1 MIEVYSGTPG
11 SGKSLHA
18 ANEIR
23 FQLSRPS
30 PRPVLANFELA
41 SSAPVKRRDLFAYVP
56 NEHITPEFLIDF
68 ANGFWL
74 SGVPFREDYITL
86 VVDECQILFN
96 ARNWNASGRLDFLTF
111 LTQHRKYGYHIILI
125 AQNIAMIDNQFRML
139 VDFDV
144 NHRNV
149 KNFPGIGGFL
159 GLVTRGRAFLQVT
172 YLCVNGK
179 SRERVGSRWYLGKR
193 KDMAMYDSY
202 ARFSAFPPA
211 GSPDSSS
218 ITAEKPTLLKIGGS
232 PDERSEVGAG
242 CSARLA

>member
-1 MIEVYSGTPG
+1 MIEVFSGTPG

-23 FQLSRPS
+23 FQLNRPS
-30 PRPVLANFELA
+30 PRPVLANFVLA
-41 SSAPVKRRDLFAYVP
+41 SSAPVKRRELFAFVP
-56 NEHITPEFLIDF
+56 NEHISPGLLVDF
-68 ANGFWL
+68 ANDFWSS
-74 SGVPFREDYITL
+74 SGLPFREDYITL

-96 ARNWNASGRLDFLTF
+96 ARNWGSSGRLEFLEF
-111 LTQHRKYGYHIILI
+111 LSQHRKYGYHIILI
-125 AQNIAMIDNQFRML
+125 AQNMAMIDNQFRML

-179 SRERVGSRWYLGKR
+179 TKERVGSRWYIGRR
-193 KDMAMYDSY
+193 KDMEMYDSY
-202 ARFSAFPPA
+202 ARFNAFPLA
-211 GSPDSSS
+211 ESSGSL
-218 ITAEKPTLLKIGGS
+218 INAEKPPVLKFGIS
-232 PDERSEVGAG
+232 LDERSEVGAG
-242 CSARLA
+242 GCA